1 MKRYPRSCT
10 IALLYDMLVEI
21 PPLGLSKERP
31 LMNVL
36 FSSMEYDFHSLVKVA
51 EIAGLAGVVTFHQA
65 GDDYLVT
72 FPDGEKTEAIVR
84 DYRARLRDLEHN
96 IWSH

>member
-36 FSSMEYDFHSLVKVA
+36 FSSMEYDFHSLV
-51 EIAGLAGVVTFHQA
+51 TFC
-65 GDDYLVT
+65 L
-72 FPDGEKTEAIVR
+72 K
-84 DYRARLRDLEHN
+84 RAP
-96 IWSH
+96 SMPPK